1 MPLPL
6 EIAAQPEERVLRQL
20 AEALL
25 FEGIAHRDAPGDDVP
40 GRLRWRLGAR
50 SFRATG
56 TIGPFARP
64 RLEPAT
70 IETAETDGRWRAADL
85 AALVDAI
92 PAAPERLAQLG
103 AELRQTVELCRWN
116 AVNVGASE
124 RRALPFAALDT
135 ALDEGHPYHPC
146 FKARTGFTLD
156 DHRHYGPECARP
168 FRLEW
173 LAVRRDAIALALPEA
188 DADVWRRELGDAL
201 DVLEGRLREAGHSSE
216 THALLP
222 VHPWQWR
229 HLQGGPLALWLKDG
243 RAVALGTAG
252 GRYRASQSLR
262 TLHDCDDPAAASI
275 KLALHVVST
284 SSLRTLDPH
293 FVLTAP
299 ALARWLAAIVA
310 GDPLLRGRYRL
321 DLLAEYAAVLAD
333 RDGPL
338 RGELAAIWRE
348 SPRLEPGEAAVPFNA
363 LTAMEPDGAPFVAP
377 WIARHGL
384 DAWLD
389 RLVEVAVLPVWHLLV
404 AHGIA
409 LEAHG
414 QNMILVHRGGWPER
428 VILRDFHE
436 SAEYGVDFV
445 SDPAAVPDFGA
456 IDPAHAGPVDDRFHA
471 MRSPAVLA
479 ELVTDSLFVFNLCEV
494 THALHLA
501 FGLDEAGFWHALGTR
516 LRRHAGEH
524 GLEDRLARLGLDAPT
539 LNVEP
544 LLSRKLGLPGA
555 ASGLL
560 VPNPL
565 CP

>member
-6 EIAAQPEERVLRQL
+6 EISGQPEERVLRQL
-20 AEALL
+20 SEALL
-25 FEGIAHRDAPGDDVP
+25 FEGIAHRDAPDAGAP

-50 SFRATG
+50 CFRATG

-70 IETAETDGRWRAADL
+70 IETAGTDGRWRAADL

-92 PAAPERLAQLG
+92 PATPERLAQLG

-116 AVNVGASE
+116 AANVAASE
-124 RRALPFAALDT
+124 RRALPFAALDA

-156 DHRHYGPECARP
+156 DHRLYGPEAARP

-173 LAVRRDAIALALPEA
+173 LAIRRDAVALALPEA
-188 DADVWRRELGDAL
+188 DADVGRRELGDAL
-201 DVLEGRLREAGHSSE
+201 DVLNARLREAGHSPE

-222 VHPWQWR
+222 VHPWQW
-229 HLQGGPLALWLKDG
+229 HYLQSSPLALWLADG
-243 RAVALGTAG
+243 RAVALGPAG
-252 GRYRASQSLR
+252 ACYRASQSLR
-262 TLHDCDDPAAASI
+262 TLHDCDDPAAASV

-299 ALARWLAAIVA
+299 ALSRWLAAVVA

-321 DLLAEYAAVLAD
+321 DLLPEYAAVLAD

-348 SPRLEPGEAAVPFNA
+348 SPRLAPGEAAVPFNA
-363 LTAMEPDGAPFVAP
+363 LTAVEPDGAPFAAP

-445 SDPAAVPDFGA
+445 ADPAGVPDFGA

-494 THALHLA
+494 THALRLA
-501 FGLDEAGFWHALGTR
+501 YGLDEAGFWHGLGAR
-516 LRRHAGEH
+516 LRRHAREH

-539 LNVEP
+539 LKVEP
-544 LLSRKLGLPGA
+544 LLSRKLGLPGTA
-555 ASGLL
+555 GGLL